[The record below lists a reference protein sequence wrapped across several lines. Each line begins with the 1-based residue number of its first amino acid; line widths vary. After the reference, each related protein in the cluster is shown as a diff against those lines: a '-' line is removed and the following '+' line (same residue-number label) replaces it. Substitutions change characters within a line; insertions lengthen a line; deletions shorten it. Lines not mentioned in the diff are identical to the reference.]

1 MALLNDE
8 IRGQV
13 RELLDAM
20 PDVVRLVFFKLPED
34 QCEYCGVI
42 EELITE
48 LAETSA
54 RVVVETH
61 QLDADKDVAESYGI
75 DRAPALAIVGAKDYG
90 LRFFGLPAN
99 YEFSTLIHGIQA
111 AGHGAPGQLEE
122 STLSYLA
129 SLNAPVHYQVFVTPT
144 CPYCP
149 GAAVLAYDMAVASD
163 WVRAEVVE
171 ASEFPEIADRYSV
184 MGVPLNVINETGR
197 VEGRAPQQMIVETIK
212 SVLA

>member
-54 RVVVETH
+54 RVVV
-61 QLDADKDVAESYGI
+61 
-75 DRAPALAIVGAKDYG
+75 
-90 LRFFGLPAN
+90 
-99 YEFSTLIHGIQA
+99 
-111 AGHGAPGQLEE
+111 
-122 STLSYLA
+122 
-129 SLNAPVHYQVFVTPT
+129 
-144 CPYCP
+144 
-149 GAAVLAYDMAVASD
+149 
-163 WVRAEVVE
+163 
-171 ASEFPEIADRYSV
+171 
-184 MGVPLNVINETGR
+184 
-197 VEGRAPQQMIVETIK
+197 
-212 SVLA
+212 

>member
-13 RELLDAM
+13 SGLFDGM
-20 PDVVRLVFFKLPED
+20 PNVVRLVFFKLTED
-34 QCEYCGVI
+34 QCEYCSVI

-54 RVVVETH
+54 KVVVETH
-61 QLDADKDVAESYGI
+61 LLDADKDAAAAYRI
-75 DRAPALAIVGAKDYG
+75 DKAPALAIVGEKDYG

-111 AGHGAPGQLEE
+111 AGHGAPAQLDEA
-122 STLSYLA
+122 TLNYLA
-129 SLNAPVHYQVFVTPT
+129 ALDKPVHYQVFVTPS

-149 GAAVLAYDMAVASD
+149 GAAVLAYDMAVASE
-163 WVRAEVVE
+163 WVHAEVVE
-171 ASEFPEIADRYSV
+171 ASEFPDISDHYSV
-184 MGVPLNVINETGR
+184 MGVPLNIINETGR
-197 VEGRAPQQMIVETIK
+197 VEGRAPQNMIVETIK

>member
-20 PDVVRLVFFKLPED
+20 PEVVRLVFFKLPED

>member
-54 RVVVETH
+54 RVVVEAH
-61 QLDADKDVAESYGI
+61 RLDADKDVAEAYGI
-75 DRAPALAIVGAKDYG
+75 DKAPALAIVGEKDYG

-111 AGHGAPGQLEE
+111 AGHGAPGQLDE

-171 ASEFPEIADRYSV
+171 ASEFPEIADHYSV

-197 VEGRAPQQMIVETIK
+197 VEGRAPQQMIVDTIK

>member
-13 RELLDAM
+13 SGLFDGM
-20 PDVVRLVFFKLPED
+20 PNVVRLVFFKLAED
-34 QCEYCGVI
+34 QCEYCSVI

-54 RVVVETH
+54 KVVVETH
-61 QLDADKDVAESYGI
+61 LLDADKDVAAAYRI
-75 DRAPALAIVGAKDYG
+75 DKAPALAIVGEKDYG

-111 AGHGAPGQLEE
+111 AGHGAPAQLDEA
-122 STLSYLA
+122 TLNYLA
-129 SLNAPVHYQVFVTPT
+129 ALDKPVHYQVFVTPS

-149 GAAVLAYDMAVASD
+149 GAAVLAYDMAVASE

-171 ASEFPEIADRYSV
+171 ASEFPDISDHYSV
-184 MGVPLNVINETGR
+184 MGVPLNIINETGR
-197 VEGRAPQQMIVETIK
+197 VEGRAPQNMIVETIK